1 MPLRKRAGTSG
12 FMGALRGQRLCSCR
26 APSSLNPSILTISLH
41 RVTYP
46 SLLHS
51 RHCKVKGKYYPTIIS
66 HLCDNQEERPSQSYI
81 YMVPIFVRL
90 RAEWRIRFLLLFVH
104 HFLPSDRS
112 LAHAAMKNWIFRVCA
127 AGERSTTGR
136 HATINVPR
144 LKMVTVH
151 FSSVPLPVL
160 TLTI

>member
-1 MPLRKRAGTSG
+1 M
-12 FMGALRGQRLCSCR
+12 
-26 APSSLNPSILTISLH
+26 TIRRRDPANH
-41 RVTYP
+41 R
-46 SLLHS
+46 
-51 RHCKVKGKYYPTIIS
+51 
-66 HLCDNQEERPSQSYI
+66 

-136 HATINVPR
+136 HATINVPL

-151 FSSVPLPVL
+151 FSRSAAAAFDPHNLNLAGRKEYGAFKSLVQYQQHGDNLCHQLGCLHLIHKIATKHALFLEDTRLGSAKTSPKLVK
-160 TLTI
+160 